1 MNYNDI
7 KILRILGVLQI
18 FSLCFCD
25 LITGISGIITLV
37 YINKA
42 SRELDEEVKNSDIR
56 IAKTINIIGWTIL
69 LITII
74 IEFIINILKYL
85 I

>member
-7 KILRILGVLQI
+7 KILRILGLLQI

-25 LITGISGIITLV
+25 LITGIFGIITLI
-37 YINKA
+37 YIGKA
-42 SRELDEEVKNSDIR
+42 SKEKDGELKNDKIR
-56 IAKTINIIGWTIL
+56 VAKTVNIIGWFLL
-69 LITII
+69 LITVV

-85 I
+85 A

>member
-56 IAKTINIIGWTIL
+56 IAKTINIIGWNIL